1 MIVEQLKLILEET
14 ANRYS
19 RLKDKPDFDVAV
31 EVNCDVNDAFTLG
44 VDEGEITYARHLL
57 ELIDVL
63 EKGI

>member
-14 ANRYS
+14 ADRYS
-19 RLKDKPDFDVAV
+19 RLKDKDDFDVAI

-44 VDEGEITYARHLL
+44 VDEGEIAYARHLL

>member
-14 ANRYS
+14 ADRYS
-19 RLKDKPDFDVAV
+19 RLKDKPDFDVAI
-31 EVNCDVNDAFTLG
+31 EVHCDVNDAFTLG